1 MVGSLLSGTDQTP
14 GKLFKSAEG
23 SFKQYRGMASRD
35 AQMNWRGKSG
45 SPEGVSSMI
54 PYKGDVNF
62 ILAELAGSIQSGLS
76 YTGARNIGE
85 LQAKA
90 SFIRQTDAGQ
100 NESSAHI
107 LKRYR

>member
-1 MVGSLLSGTDQTP
+1 
-14 GKLFKSAEG
+14 
-23 SFKQYRGMASRD
+23 MASRD
-35 AQMNWRGKSG
+35 AQMSWRGRSG
-45 SPEGVSSMI
+45 SPEGVSSMV

-76 YTGARNIGE
+76 YTGARSINE
-85 LQAKA
+85 LQARA

-100 NESSAHI
+100 SESSAHI